1 MTSIAKMSVRLFLA
15 AVALVATYAPAPAA
29 AGANF
34 DGNWN
39 VLIVTSSGPC
49 DRSYRFGLSIR
60 NGDIFYNGSAPV
72 NLKGR
77 VSGNGSLRVQVSAGT
92 QNAAGAGR
100 LSRDYGRGHWRG
112 TGASDVCAGS
122 WTAERH

>member
-1 MTSIAKMSVRLFLA
+1 MTSILQISVRPLLA
-15 AVALVATYAPAPAA
+15 ALALVAAYAPAA
-29 AGANF
+29 ARANF

-49 DRSYRFGLSIR
+49 DQSYRFGLSIR

-72 NLKGR
+72 NVNGR
-77 VSGNGSLRVQVSAGT
+77 VSGNGSLRVRVSAGT
-92 QNAAGAGR
+92 QSANGAGR
-100 LSRDYGRGHWRG
+100 LSRDYGRGQWRG
-112 TGASDVCAGS
+112 AGASDVCAGS

>member
-1 MTSIAKMSVRLFLA
+1 MTSILKISVRLFLA
-15 AVALVATYAPAPAA
+15 AVALVAHICAGTAA

-72 NLKGR
+72 
-77 VSGNGSLRVQVSAGT
+77 T
-92 QNAAGAGR
+92 
-100 LSRDYGRGHWRG
+100 
-112 TGASDVCAGS
+112 
-122 WTAERH
+122 

>member
-1 MTSIAKMSVRLFLA
+1 MTSILKISVRRFLA
-15 AVALVATYAPAPAA
+15 ALALVAAYAPAPAA
-29 AGANF
+29 AHANF

-72 NLKGR
+72 NLQGR
-77 VSGNGSLRVQVSAGT
+77 VSGNGSLRVRESAGV
-92 QNAAGAGR
+92 QSANGAGR
-100 LSRDYGRGHWRG
+100 MSRDSGHGHWRG